1 MKLLLTGISHKTAPV
16 HLREKLAIPEAS
28 LPEALHELQNLGA
41 SEALILSTC
50 NRVEIA
56 VTAPDHDEP
65 SRVVNHFLQEWKHA
79 GKGPLSPFEGHLY
92 QVEARAA
99 IQHLFRVAS
108 SLDSM
113 VVGEPQILGQLKSA
127 YAVAKSEGAVG
138 GFLEQVLTRSFN
150 VAKRVRTE
158 TGIGQMAVSVS
169 YAAVE
174 LARNIFGSLNG
185 SLNGHS
191 VMIVGSGKM
200 GELAA
205 KHLHRSGARRIF
217 VTNRTWE
224 RAEELAAIFKGRAVR
239 YSEFIS
245 TLPEVDI
252 VIASSG
258 APHYILTRDDMQR
271 VIAARKNKPMFLIDI
286 AVPRNID
293 PAVNKIEGVFLYDV
307 DDLEGVVNANIKER
321 SKQAEQA
328 ETIVLDEVERMMDRL
343 KIEEVTPTIISLQEQ
358 LEQIRIAEV
367 TRALRRLPGL
377 SPEQLQ
383 QVEAQIEAMTKSI
396 VNKIAH
402 GPISAL
408 RRNAGQPDG
417 DQIIEA
423 VRKVFHLQD

>member
-1 MKLLLTGISHKTAPV
+1 MKLLLMGISHKTAPV
-16 HLREKLAIPEAS
+16 QLREKLAIAEGA

-41 SEALILSTC
+41 SEAVILSTC

-56 VTAPDHDEP
+56 LTAPDHAEP
-65 SRVVNHFLQEWKHA
+65 SLVIERFLEAWKGSA
-79 GKGPLSPFEGHLY
+79 NAFEGHLY
-92 QVEARAA
+92 FEARDA
-99 IQHLFRVAS
+99 IQHLFRVAA

-113 VVGEPQILGQLKSA
+113 VVGEPQVLGQLKSA

-138 GFLEQVLTRSFN
+138 GLLEQVLTHAFR

-158 TGIGQMAVSVS
+158 TGIGQMAVSIS

-174 LARNIFGSLNG
+174 LARRIFG

-191 VMIVGSGKM
+191 VMIIGSGKM

-205 KHLHRSGARRIF
+205 RHLHRSGAKRIF

-224 RAEELAAIFKGRAVR
+224 RAEEMAAVFQGRAVE
-239 YSEFIS
+239 YTGFLSM
-245 TLPEVDI
+245 LHEVDI

-258 APHYILTRDDMQR
+258 APHYILSREDMQR
-271 VIAARKNKPMFLIDI
+271 VIAARKNKPMYLIDL

-293 PAVNKIEGVFLYDV
+293 PAVNDVEGVFLYDV
-307 DDLEGVVNANIKER
+307 DNLEGVVNANIKER
-321 SKQAEQA
+321 AKQAEQA
-328 ETIVLDEVERMMDRL
+328 EAIVLDEVERMMSRL
-343 KIEEVTPTIISLQEQ
+343 KLEQVTPTIVSLQEQ
-358 LEQIRIAEV
+358 LENIRAAEV
-367 TRALRRLPGL
+367 ARALRRMPNLTQ
-377 SPEQLQ
+377 EQQQ
-383 QVEAQIEAMTKSI
+383 QVLAQIEALTKSI

-417 DQIIEA
+417 DQFLHA
-423 VRKVFHLQD
+423 VRKVFRLRD

>member
-16 HLREKLAIPEAS
+16 HLREKLAIPEAA
-28 LPEALHELQNLGA
+28 LADALHELQNLGA
-41 SEALILSTC
+41 SEAAILSTC

-56 VTAPDHDEP
+56 LTAPDHDDP
-65 SRVVNHFLQEWKHA
+65 ARVVERFLQEWKQT
-79 GKGPLSPFEGHLY
+79 GSPNPFEGHLY
-92 QVEARAA
+92 RKEARAA
-99 IQHLFRVAS
+99 IHHLFRVAS

-113 VVGEPQILGQLKSA
+113 IVGEPQILGQLKSA
-127 YAVAKSEGAVG
+127 YAVAKTEGAVG
-138 GFLEQVLTRSFN
+138 GLLEQVLTRAFN

-174 LARNIFGSLNG
+174 LARNIFSSLNG
-185 SLNGHS
+185 RS

-224 RAEELAAIFKGRAVR
+224 RAEELAAIFKGSAVE
-239 YSEFIS
+239 YSEFTSI
-245 TLPEVDI
+245 LPEVDI

-258 APHYILTRDDMQR
+258 APHYILTREDMQR

-293 PAVNKIEGVFLYDV
+293 PTVNDIEGVFLYDV
-307 DDLEGVVNANIKER
+307 DDLEGVVNANIRER

-328 ETIVLDEVERMMDRL
+328 ETIVLDEVERMMERL

-367 TRALRRLPGL
+367 ARALRRMPGL
-377 SPEQLQ
+377 LPEHAQ
-383 QVEAQIEAMTKSI
+383 QIEAMTRSI

-423 VRKVFHLQD
+423 VRKVFHLQE